1 MAELKVHILNVGHG
15 DCAVIRH
22 PLGRLT
28 MIDINNGCALDE
40 VTYKELVAYY
50 PLEFSQHL
58 RASVAKGERIA
69 VLVEKG
75 YNIKLTNPLEFLK
88 EMYPGK
94 PIWRY
99 IQTHPHMDHMRGLVA
114 IGQDHIGIANLW
126 DTDHDYVPDDLTDA
140 DRVDW
145 DEYQALR
152 SGKRTTNV
160 LRICRGAKA
169 VFYGEDPAGVP
180 PGDGIQILHPP
191 GGARTSAD
199 SDENPNSLSYILR
212 MEYKGIVFIFGGD
225 AEESVWKEVAQAC
238 PKLLKCNVLKASHHG
253 RDTGYCEDAV
263 KLMQPEYTVVSVGN
277 KPDTDASNKYKKHS
291 QNGWSTRWRGD
302 ITVTVPEQGQARIK
316 SEYER

>member
-1 MAELKVHILNVGHG
+1 MAI
-15 DCAVIRH
+15 
-22 PLGRLT
+22 
-28 MIDINNGCALDE
+28 
-40 VTYKELVAYY
+40 VTYQVYLKNH
-50 PLEFSQHL
+50 Q
-58 RASVAKGERIA
+58 GERIA

-291 QNGWSTRWRGD
+291 QNVWSTRWRGD